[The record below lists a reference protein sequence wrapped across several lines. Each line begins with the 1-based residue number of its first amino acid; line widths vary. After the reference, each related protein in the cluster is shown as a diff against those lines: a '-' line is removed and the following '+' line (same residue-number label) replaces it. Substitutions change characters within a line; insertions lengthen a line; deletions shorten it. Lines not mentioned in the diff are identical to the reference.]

1 MKNLSTWLLVMFMG
15 MFWLFRVVVA
25 VTYQMGIDFG
35 GIRPLNMNFE
45 IILLF
50 LTLICMIFIV
60 KRKIIGALIY
70 LVSYGMY
77 YGVDLYNNVMQIM
90 QGQELAIMSY
100 LNMFVSFI
108 GMIIP
113 IAVLFDLLA
122 DSNRKA
128 HPVDKK
134 TDWFYKNEDYDR
146 KLDDR
151 ADKNNYRTL

>member
-1 MKNLSTWLLVMFMG
+1 
-15 MFWLFRVVVA
+15 
-25 VTYQMGIDFG
+25 
-35 GIRPLNMNFE
+35 
-45 IILLF
+45 
-50 LTLICMIFIV
+50 MIFIV

-90 QGQELAIMSY
+90 QGQELAVMSY
-100 LNMFVSFI
+100 LNTFVSFI

-113 IAVLFDLLA
+113 IAVLFDLLV

>member
-15 MFWLFRVVVA
+15 MFWIFRVVVA

-70 LVSYGMY
+70 
-77 YGVDLYNNVMQIM
+77 GVVD
-90 QGQELAIMSY
+90 
-100 LNMFVSFI
+100 FFI
-108 GMIIP
+108 
-113 IAVLFDLLA
+113 A
-122 DSNRKA
+122 
-128 HPVDKK
+128 
-134 TDWFYKNEDYDR
+134 
-146 KLDDR
+146 
-151 ADKNNYRTL
+151 